1 MDGLVAVGVVVAG
14 ALVAWRWWLDTKTRL
29 ATFAHARGAD
39 ESAATRA
46 HELELRKQV
55 VAVDQKTL
63 DGLAGRMT
71 AVEEQVKTLGW
82 KRA

>member
-1 MDGLVAVGVVVAG
+1 MDGLVAAVVVVAG
-14 ALVAWRWWLDTKTRL
+14 GLVAWRWWLDSR
-29 ATFAHARGAD
+29 R
-39 ESAATRA
+39 EQRA
-46 HELELRKQV
+46 HELEIRKQV
-55 VAVDQKTL
+55 VSVDQKTL